1 MMRLTT
7 RKKHAKTQPMP
18 TTRRDAEDDGGEHA
32 EHAAEEHP
40 AADRGE
46 SHDDE
51 DEGDEAEEEVVESV
65 GGDDVLEEVPERA
78 FRPRRQYKIQEVIK
92 RRQVML
98 VQVVKEERGNKGA
111 ALTTYLSLAGRYAV
125 LMPNTARGGG
135 ISRKIT
141 SAQDRSRLKEV
152 VQDLDVPEGM
162 GIILRTA
169 GASRTKPEIKRDF
182 EYLIRMWETVRD
194 MTLKSQAPTLVY
206 EEGSLIKRSLRD
218 LYNKEIDEIQVAGE
232 AGYQEARDFMKMLMP
247 SNVRAVRQYRDGQPL
262 FSRMGVESQ
271 LDAMFSPTVQ
281 LRSGGYI
288 VINQTEALV
297 SIDVNS
303 GRSTREHHIEDTALK
318 TNLEAAEEVARQL
331 RLRDL
336 AGLIVIDFI
345 DMDEKR
351 NNRAVE
357 RKLSDCLRQDRAR
370 IQVGRISHFGLL
382 EMSRQRIRAS
392 VLESSTEPCP
402 QCGGSGHVRS
412 VSSVALQLL
421 RGLEEILMKG
431 ATHNLVVR
439 TRTDVALYVLNH
451 KRGHL
456 RDLENSFKVTLA
468 VIADP
473 TVSGQQSFVI
483 DRGEQVHT
491 LEAAKALL
499 AAQVAAYPSQSEEA
513 FDEEEP
519 FDIETESEVETEETE
534 GLSEDSAGGEEAGT
548 EAAPTGA
555 NGGGVGAAAAARRA
569 KAGPARDENDI
580 ARTAP
585 GPAEVAATDESD
597 SDEDESEEQP
607 GLVRSDQAAGGERRP
622 RRRGR
627 RGGRRRR
634 GGPEDGLAA
643 SIVDEL
649 GPAPAPEVTSAV
661 ADFDGYSSAPS
672 LPAVPAGMI
681 APRPSNNR
689 PIAVRRKRH
698 ELRLR
703 RRPRRRPR
711 GPRAAALHGAREG
724 ELPGQCP
731 ARRGARRSAT
741 ASLSQQPPSAPA
753 RSRFRND
760 DRHPA
765 PARRMVVAALRAANS
780 KAGLRY
786 EKPPGKTGR
795 FLLSQPRSGEYR
807 DRQPDQVTTCA
818 SAEKP
823 GAGFRRSD
831 RTKTERQSAST
842 EISLKSRSET
852 LYRRDRRL
860 HVGRIDL
867 LVEIGQQPLVIEFPF
882 PPRHHHAGDAIAA
895 KVGQR
900 AAFAHELVDAQ
911 NDRHARNQ
919 ARIDDGQ
926 RRRQRDEARAR
937 DAGCS
942 LRGQHRDQQDGD
954 LLSEGEI
961 ETERLRDEQGGE
973 RHVDVGAVEIE
984 RISGRHHK
992 THHRLGTAEPLQFFH
1007 QGGKRA
1013 LRRRRAQHDQQLVLD
1028 VGQEFEDRET
1038 DNSRDDAEDHEH
1050 EKRGGQI
1057 ERRDQ
1062 AHQIDDGTGAEL
1074 ADGKGHRAKRA
1085 DRRGFHDDGDDA
1097 ENPVRRIVDEGTQ
1110 GVAALAKA
1118 HHRKAEQD
1126 RKQQNLQDFAAC
1138 EGADHGV
1145 GDDVKEEI
1153 DALLGLGLLGE
1164 SWPLS
1169 AHWPWRRQS
1178 PHPGAPDFRRRA
1190 R

>member
-1 MMRLTT
+1 MPNKMLIDATHPEET
-7 RKKHAKTQPMP
+7 RVVVVRGNRVEEFDFETAQRKQLRGNIYLAKVTRVEPSLQAAFIEYGGNRHGFLAFSEIHPDYYQIPVADRQALIEADERAHREAEEETENRSNRRRPRHRNSRRRGSGERIQSEVVENASLDPSQAAQPHEGQEHEGSQLEGLQAENDHAHNAEHYRADGDHHEHDDHEHPHHHE
-18 TTRRDAEDDGGEHA
+18 DAHDEHEHA
-32 EHAAEEHP
+32 HAGEMP
-40 AADRGE
+40 AADAQSAIPNTAANAPGENAAYADETAHAEYGDGESPASHHAEQATVPQGDE

-51 DEGDEAEEEVVESV
+51 DEGDDVEEEVVESV
-65 GGDDVLEEVPERA
+65 GGDDVMEEVPERA

-141 SAQDRSRLKEV
+141 SAQDRSRLKDV

-351 NNRAVE
+351 NNRSVE

-421 RGLEEILMKG
+421 RGLEELLMKG

-473 TVSGQQSFVI
+473 TVSGQQSFII

-499 AAQVAAYPSQSEEA
+499 AAQVAAFPPQIEEA
-513 FDEEEP
+513 FDEEES
-519 FDIETESEVETEETE
+519 FDAEVESEVETEETE
-534 GLSEDSAGGEEAGT
+534 GLAEDSPVSEAGGGEADADGHRRKRRRRRRGGRPGEAREGGPVREESDLPRTASNPTAAADGVADEGDLDEGESED
-548 EAAPTGA
+548 
-555 NGGGVGAAAAARRA
+555 
-569 KAGPARDENDI
+569 
-580 ARTAP
+580 
-585 GPAEVAATDESD
+585 
-597 SDEDESEEQP
+597 QP
-607 GLVRSDQAAGGERRP
+607 GMLHTDQPPGGERRP

-634 GGPEDGLAA
+634 GGPEDGLAG
-643 SIVDEL
+643 SIADDL
-649 GPAPAPEVTSAV
+649 GPIPLPEATNAV
-661 ADFDGYSSAPS
+661 ADFDGYSPPAPS
-672 LPAVPAGMI
+672 PMLTQTTDSVAPPPEPPHVERAQPEVVRAAPAEAETAQEAERA
-681 APRPSNNR
+681 APRRST
-689 PIAVRRKRH
+689 VREKVSF
-698 ELRLR
+698 LSDA
-703 RRPRRRPR
+703 PP
-711 GPRAAALHGAREG
+711 AAA
-724 ELPGQCP
+724 PV
-731 ARRGARRSAT
+731 
-741 ASLSQQPPSAPA
+741 SQSQPSE
-753 RSRFRND
+753 
-760 DRHPA
+760 PA
-765 PARRMVVAALRAANS
+765 PAQPASEPTPEA
-780 KAGLRY
+780 
-786 EKPPGKTGR
+786 
-795 FLLSQPRSGEYR
+795 QPRR
-807 DRQPDQVTTCA
+807 
-818 SAEKP
+818 
-823 GAGFRRSD
+823 AGWWSRRF
-831 RTKTERQSAST
+831 
-842 EISLKSRSET
+842 
-852 LYRRDRRL
+852 
-860 HVGRIDL
+860 G
-867 LVEIGQQPLVIEFPF
+867 
-882 PPRHHHAGDAIAA
+882 
-895 KVGQR
+895 
-900 AAFAHELVDAQ
+900 
-911 NDRHARNQ
+911 
-919 ARIDDGQ
+919 
-926 RRRQRDEARAR
+926 
-937 DAGCS
+937 
-942 LRGQHRDQQDGD
+942 
-954 LLSEGEI
+954 
-961 ETERLRDEQGGE
+961 GGE
-973 RHVDVGAVEIE
+973 
-984 RISGRHHK
+984 
-992 THHRLGTAEPLQFFH
+992 
-1007 QGGKRA
+1007 
-1013 LRRRRAQHDQQLVLD
+1013 
-1028 VGQEFEDRET
+1028 
-1038 DNSRDDAEDHEH
+1038 
-1050 EKRGGQI
+1050 
-1057 ERRDQ
+1057 
-1062 AHQIDDGTGAEL
+1062 
-1074 ADGKGHRAKRA
+1074 
-1085 DRRGFHDDGDDA
+1085 
-1097 ENPVRRIVDEGTQ
+1097 
-1110 GVAALAKA
+1110 
-1118 HHRKAEQD
+1118 
-1126 RKQQNLQDFAAC
+1126 
-1138 EGADHGV
+1138 
-1145 GDDVKEEI
+1145 
-1153 DALLGLGLLGE
+1153 
-1164 SWPLS
+1164 
-1169 AHWPWRRQS
+1169 
-1178 PHPGAPDFRRRA
+1178 
-1190 R
+1190 

>member
-1 MMRLTT
+1 MPNKMLIDATHPEET
-7 RKKHAKTQPMP
+7 RVVVVRGNRVEEFDFETAQRKQLRGNIYLAKV
-18 TTRRDAEDDGGEHA
+18 TRVEPSLQAAFIEYGGNRHGFLAFSEI
-32 EHAAEEHP
+32 HP
-40 AADRGE
+40 DYYQIPVADRQALIE
-46 SHDDE
+46 ADE
-51 DEGDEAEEEVVESV
+51 RAHREAEEESENRSSRHRRPRHRNARRRGNGERVQSEVVNAEGSEPAQAAQPHDHAHHEHEDGEHGHSHVDDAGHAQADADHHGHEGHEHVHAHVHDDPDHADEHAHDQDEHAHDHHDHAPSEPAASESEPDTPIATAVEDSAGSAPDAPPHAEVRDEHVHDEQAFENQAHVDDAPNAEHSEGDHVASQHDDQAAAPQDDKPHEDDEDDGEEAEEEIVESV

-247 SNVRAVRQYRDGQPL
+247 SNVRAVKQYRDGQPL

-318 TNLEAAEEVARQL
+318 TNMEAAEEVARQL

-351 NNRAVE
+351 NNRSVE

-431 ATHNLVVR
+431 ATHNLLVR

-468 VIADP
+468 IVAD
-473 TVSGQQSFVI
+473 TSVSAQQSFVI

-499 AAQVAAYPSQSEEA
+499 AAQVAAFPAHVEEA
-513 FDEEEP
+513 SEDDEP
-519 FDIETESEVETEETE
+519 FDVEAEVETEETL
-534 GLSEDSAGGEEAGT
+534 GLVDNRPAGEAGDGGETDADGRKRKRRRRRRGRGEAR
-548 EAAPTGA
+548 E
-555 NGGGVGAAAAARRA
+555 GGLAR
-569 KAGPARDENDI
+569 E
-580 ARTAP
+580 
-585 GPAEVAATDESD
+585 ESD
-597 SDEDESEEQP
+597 IPRFAADQPEIAADGDSEEGIEDGAEDGEARP
-607 GLVRSDQAAGGERRP
+607 DQAAGGERRP

-634 GGPEDGLAA
+634 GGPEDGLVG
-643 SIVDEL
+643 SIADEL
-649 GPAPAPEVTSAV
+649 GPTPAPEASGAV
-661 ADFDGYSSAPS
+661 ADFDGYSPEPAPS
-672 LPAVPAGMI
+672 PVVHPEPLAQLPEQQPEQQPAE
-681 APRPSNNR
+681 PRQPEPVQTETAQEADR
-689 PIAVRRKRH
+689 AA
-698 ELRLR
+698 R
-703 RRPRRRPR
+703 RRSTVREKVSFLVNAQPE
-711 GPRAAALHGAREG
+711 AAT
-724 ELPGQCP
+724 P
-731 ARRGARRSAT
+731 APVQS
-741 ASLSQQPPSAPA
+741 PSE
-753 RSRFRND
+753 S
-760 DRHPA
+760 PA
-765 PARRMVVAALRAANS
+765 PAAPEPAAAAATEDTQPR
-780 KAGLRY
+780 KAGWWSR
-786 EKPPGKTGR
+786 R
-795 FLLSQPRSGEYR
+795 FGSGE
-807 DRQPDQVTTCA
+807 
-818 SAEKP
+818 
-823 GAGFRRSD
+823 
-831 RTKTERQSAST
+831 
-842 EISLKSRSET
+842 
-852 LYRRDRRL
+852 
-860 HVGRIDL
+860 
-867 LVEIGQQPLVIEFPF
+867 
-882 PPRHHHAGDAIAA
+882 
-895 KVGQR
+895 
-900 AAFAHELVDAQ
+900 
-911 NDRHARNQ
+911 
-919 ARIDDGQ
+919 
-926 RRRQRDEARAR
+926 
-937 DAGCS
+937 
-942 LRGQHRDQQDGD
+942 
-954 LLSEGEI
+954 
-961 ETERLRDEQGGE
+961 
-973 RHVDVGAVEIE
+973 
-984 RISGRHHK
+984 
-992 THHRLGTAEPLQFFH
+992 
-1007 QGGKRA
+1007 
-1013 LRRRRAQHDQQLVLD
+1013 
-1028 VGQEFEDRET
+1028 
-1038 DNSRDDAEDHEH
+1038 
-1050 EKRGGQI
+1050 
-1057 ERRDQ
+1057 
-1062 AHQIDDGTGAEL
+1062 
-1074 ADGKGHRAKRA
+1074 
-1085 DRRGFHDDGDDA
+1085 
-1097 ENPVRRIVDEGTQ
+1097 
-1110 GVAALAKA
+1110 
-1118 HHRKAEQD
+1118 
-1126 RKQQNLQDFAAC
+1126 
-1138 EGADHGV
+1138 
-1145 GDDVKEEI
+1145 
-1153 DALLGLGLLGE
+1153 
-1164 SWPLS
+1164 
-1169 AHWPWRRQS
+1169 
-1178 PHPGAPDFRRRA
+1178 
-1190 R
+1190 